1 MSAFSRQ
8 SPLFFYTKKTQVIY
22 TKRLAVIICPFLP
35 LPAQIPASAAS
46 PQTAP
51 SPSFAQSTLPIF
63 ATHPVVSTI
72 HRPQL
77 ANLPRQ
83 RDSEHTSPLVHPD
96 ISTPKHS
103 HSTNQPPPKKNNKK
117 YSHFGCARM
126 RLLHRPRARIE
137 PVARGPANRPLLLVQ
152 CLGGRTVGHRHF
164 NENWKH

>member
-1 MSAFSRQ
+1 MPSVINP
-8 SPLFFYTKKTQVIY
+8 PLFFIQKNTSYLHQKACGDHLPFPSSAGTNPCFCSIAANRSFSLFCTKY
-22 TKRLAVIICPFLP
+22 
-35 LPAQIPASAAS
+35 SAY
-46 PQTAP
+46 
-51 SPSFAQSTLPIF
+51 F